1 MNTKLMI
8 ASRTSEPPVHARSAA
23 TCSVDLTRLDFSN
36 NYPTMFDSL
45 ALFGKSLDARIS
57 YEGKMTDA
65 MKQCEQDVRLARERL
80 ARDEYRLQCEY
91 EDDMQRAYEAHGDAP
106 PPPRDDP
113 STYFRKQ
120 LAKVQRQQVGLHD
133 RIVTLEQQS
142 VSPRTTQRLQD
153 TYDTGIDERINLVR
167 NLDTPP
173 VTPMGLRGA
182 DGPLSQCKRVLFQDE
197 VELEPEEGAPDPQ
210 LAAVGGSGGV
220 SSVDGA

>member
-1 MNTKLMI
+1 
-8 ASRTSEPPVHARSAA
+8 
-23 TCSVDLTRLDFSN
+23 
-36 NYPTMFDSL
+36 MFDSL

-133 RIVTLEQQS
+133 RIVALEQQS
-142 VSPRTTQRLQD
+142 VSPRTTQRLRETYRAQTVISPQTQKRLQD

-197 VELEPEEGAPDPQ
+197 VEPEPEEGAPDPQ